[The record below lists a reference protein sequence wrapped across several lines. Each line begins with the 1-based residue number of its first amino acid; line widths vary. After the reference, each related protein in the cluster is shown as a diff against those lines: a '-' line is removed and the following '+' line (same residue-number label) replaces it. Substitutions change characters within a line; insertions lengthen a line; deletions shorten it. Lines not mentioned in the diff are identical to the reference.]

1 MTHERRAAVIVT
13 DSHRFTHLKKA
24 AMKVAEGGYYPTDNP
39 VEIEVIVT
47 SLKDSPVWILG
58 KLHDVI
64 HVVRDTL
71 IVDEQQI
78 TGLSIKTK
86 IGRRRRVVVTCTE
99 LDARE
104 VAS

>member
-47 SLKDSPVWILG
+47 SKDIPVWILG
-58 KLHDVI
+58 KLRDVI

-78 TGLSIKTK
+78 TGLSIKKK